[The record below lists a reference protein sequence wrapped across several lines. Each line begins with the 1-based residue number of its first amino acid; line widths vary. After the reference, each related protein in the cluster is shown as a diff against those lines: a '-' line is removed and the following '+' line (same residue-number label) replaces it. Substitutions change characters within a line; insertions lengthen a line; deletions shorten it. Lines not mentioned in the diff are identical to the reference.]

1 MTHHMRT
8 PREVFDH
15 HVAAL
20 NEANLDQVGF
30 DYAEDALFI
39 TKDDKG
45 VRGREAI
52 KAWFNGV
59 LSGPLIGAKF
69 EATTLIIEADILYLE
84 WQGTGT
90 THTASGVDTFVIRDG
105 EIRVQ
110 TVKILSL
117 APKS

>member
-1 MTHHMRT
+1 MRT

-15 HVAAL
+15 HVEAL
-20 NEANLDQVGF
+20 NEANIDQVAF
-30 DYAEDALFI
+30 DYAEDAFLI
-39 TKDDKG
+39 TRDDK
-45 VRGREAI
+45 VIRGREAI

-90 THTASGVDTFVIRDG
+90 THTASSVDTFVIRDR

>member
-8 PREVFDH
+8 TREVFDH

-39 TKDDKG
+39 TKDDK
-45 VRGREAI
+45 VIRGREAI

-69 EATTLIIEADILYLE
+69 EATTLIIEGDILYLE

-90 THTASGVDTFVIRDG
+90 THTASALWR
-105 EIRVQ
+105 
-110 TVKILSL
+110 K
-117 APKS
+117 